1 MATPATKASKGPGA
15 RSGMNQPKVLRACI
29 VQRGKVIE
37 EKRCPAKTPMTIGS
51 SARNTFSVS
60 DPSLPA
66 SHELFAFNQGHYELV
81 LPEGMTGQ
89 ISVDGSSAPVDV
101 KTLKAQGIIKKKG
114 SGYVLPL
121 NEKHRGKVAL
131 GELTIIFQFVV
142 PPPEPPAPRLPP
154 AAKGSITQ
162 QIDWNFA
169 AILAVSLVIHTSGV
183 FYAENAPKPEPIS
196 LETMDDRFAAIIV
209 PDKPKDEPKKKKK
222 PKKKKDDGK
231 KSDKKSAEAKA
242 KEDEPK
248 ERPKREAPKTKEE
261 AQERAAVKAKAREA
275 LAGKGILA
283 VLGAKGGAGSAV
295 ADVLSEGGIGKDLD
309 SAFEGVAGVGV
320 ATAGSGRTKRGGG
333 TGEAA
338 SIGGLATKGGGKVGA
353 GKKKKRRVVGMKMG
367 AIEADGSLDSAAI
380 GKVVRR
386 GQKAVQACYEKELK
400 RDDSLSGK
408 VEVEVT
414 VGEDGKVS
422 DVYIDDALG
431 SSSLKGCIKSRVK
444 RWRFPKPDG
453 GEVTFSFPFIFSSSG

>member
-1 MATPATKASKGPGA
+1 MATPVSKASRGPGA
-15 RSGMNQPKVLRACI
+15 RPSKNQAKALRACV

-37 EKRCPAKTPMTIGS
+37 EKRCPDKTPLTIGS
-51 SARNTFSVS
+51 SARNTFSLS
-60 DPSLPA
+60 DPALPA
-66 SHELFAFNQGHYELV
+66 THELFGFNQGHYELV
-81 LPEGMTGQ
+81 MPEGMTGQ

-131 GELTIIFQFVV
+131 GDITVIFQFVV
-142 PPPEPPAPRLPP
+142 PPPEPPPPRLPP
-154 AAKGSITQ
+154 AAKGSIVQ
-162 QIDWNFA
+162 QVDWNFA
-169 AILAVSLVIHTSGV
+169 AILAVSMVLHSGSV
-183 FYAENAPKPEPIS
+183 FYAENAPKPEPVS

-209 PDKPKDEPKKKKK
+209 PDKPKDEPKKEK
-222 PKKKKDDGK
+222 KKKKDKGPKD
-231 KSDKKSAEAKA
+231 DKKKNAEAKP

-248 ERPKREAPKTKEE
+248 EREKREAPKTKEE
-261 AQERAAVKAKAREA
+261 AKERAAVKAKAREA

-283 VLGAKGGAGSAV
+283 ILGAKGGSGGGAI

-338 SIGGLATKGGGKVGA
+338 SIGGLATKGGGKVGS
-353 GKKKKRRVVGMKMG
+353 GTKKKRRVSSSKIGT
-367 AIEADGSLDSAAI
+367 IDADGSLDSSAI

-422 DVYIDDALG
+422 LMFTSTMHSD
-431 SSSLKGCIKSRVK
+431 RP
-444 RWRFPKPDG
+444 R
-453 GEVTFSFPFIFSSSG
+453 